1 MSSIRNLESMSV
13 YVRPKQLK
21 ALRTLKKTIESEHDI
36 SLSMAELVRESID
49 NFLEGMKTP
58 EDIETYLEYKGW

>member
-1 MSSIRNLESMSV
+1 MSSVRNLNAMSV

-21 ALRTLKKTIESEHDI
+21 ALRELKQAIEHDHDI

>member
-49 NFLEGMKTP
+49 NFLEGMKSP
-58 EDIETYLEYKGW
+58 DDIQAYLEYKGW

>member
-1 MSSIRNLESMSV
+1 MSI

-21 ALRTLKKTIESEHDI
+21 ALRQLKKTIEEEHNV
-36 SLSMAELVRESID
+36 SLSMAELVRESVD
-49 NFLEGMKTP
+49 TFLEGMKTP

>member
-1 MSSIRNLESMSV
+1 MSTIRNLNAMSV

-21 ALRTLKKTIESEHDI
+21 ALRTLKKTIEEEHDI

-49 NFLEGMKTP
+49 NFLEGMKNP
-58 EDIETYLEYKGW
+58 DDILAYLEYKGW